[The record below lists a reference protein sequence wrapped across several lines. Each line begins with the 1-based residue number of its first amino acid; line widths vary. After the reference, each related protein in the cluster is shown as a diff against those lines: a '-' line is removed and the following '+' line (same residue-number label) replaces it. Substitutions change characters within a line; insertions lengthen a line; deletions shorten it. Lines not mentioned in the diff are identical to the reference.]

1 MAARTP
7 TILASAVL
15 MLILSACSPA
25 DRPPANPAPSPA
37 PSPSAGQPVAP
48 QPTSEPSPAVQLPE
62 IDATPYAGPA
72 VSLDVL
78 QRESFPPQ
86 CVASIEITTPTG
98 GWTLAL
104 DQATVVGDT
113 AKVFVTLERPG
124 EGEMVTQALVTH
136 RQQFVSANPC
146 FKRAEVYVHL
156 AQRGVST
163 LTTNYRL
170 AAHH

>member
-1 MAARTP
+1 
-7 TILASAVL
+7 
-15 MLILSACSPA
+15 
-25 DRPPANPAPSPA
+25 
-37 PSPSAGQPVAP
+37 
-48 QPTSEPSPAVQLPE
+48 VQLPE

-104 DQATVVGDT
+104 DQARVVGDI
-113 AKVFVTLERPG
+113 AMLFVTLERPG

-146 FKRAEVYVHL
+146 FTRAEVYVHL

-170 AAHH
+170 AARH